1 MRNGHFITDYHC
13 HSTVSPDGHNTMRG
27 MAEAA
32 VRLGVD
38 DLCFTDHIEPL
49 PWDRWNEPPKE
60 KHSYD
65 WAPMLAQFRE
75 AQEAVG
81 DRIKLHMGAEL
92 GECSFAPDVADSF
105 LDDAPPLDFTI
116 GSVHCYRTASG
127 EVNDLTWITST
138 DPAVWYAACES
149 YFTGKKPKE
158 TEDILPY
165 RQAFTALGINPNKFL
180 CSIEALLTRIAKGK
194 GFPHIN
200 AAVDLGNAVSIK
212 HRLPMGAHDLDTI
225 DEGLDVRLAREGD
238 TFIPFGSTEEETPDV
253 GEAVY
258 ASGSEIRTRRW
269 TWRQSERGKITEAT
283 KAILFPIDGFSD
295 VNAAEVQAAAD
306 ELVALLHKYFG
317 DSIEIETG
325 TVTKDHP
332 RFDFFL

>member
-13 HSTVSPDGHNTMRG
+13 HSTVSPDGHNTMRE

-81 DRIKLHMGAEL
+81 GRIKLHMGAEL

-138 DPAVWYAACES
+138 DPAGWYAACES
-149 YFTGKKPKE
+149 YFEEMEKLIDWGRFQVLGHITLPLRWAKE
-158 TEDILPY
+158 LRGVELDFDRYEEQLRHVMRRAIEKG
-165 RQAFTALGINPNKFL
+165 LGIECNTNRGHLPL
-180 CSIEALLTRIAKGK
+180 PDGK
-194 GFPHIN
+194 W
-200 AAVDLGNAVSIK
+200 L
-212 HRLPMGAHDLDTI
+212 
-225 DEGLDVRLAREGD
+225 RLADALYTDIWASMGEEDKIPERVKQLTPYKVTGDVMKATENSDCIFLHCLPSFHDFDTTMAKSQMELGYDIREVTD
-238 TFIPFGSTEEETPDV
+238 EVFLSPNSKVFD
-253 GEAVY
+253 EAENRMHTIKAVMV
-258 ASGSEIRTRRW
+258 
-269 TWRQSERGKITEAT
+269 AT
-283 KAILFPIDGFSD
+283 IGN
-295 VNAAEVQAAAD
+295 V
-306 ELVALLHKYFG
+306 
-317 DSIEIETG
+317 
-325 TVTKDHP
+325 
-332 RFDFFL
+332 

>member
-13 HSTVSPDGHNTMRG
+13 HSTVSPDGHNTMRE

-81 DRIKLHMGAEL
+81 GRIKLHMGAEL

-138 DPAVWYAACES
+138 DPAGWYAACES
-149 YFTGKKPKE
+149 YFEEMEKLIDWGRFQVLGHITLPLRWAKE
-158 TEDILPY
+158 LRGVELDFDRYEEQLRHVMRRAIEKGLGIECNTNRGNESLPGADILRLY
-165 RQAFTALGINPNKFL
+165 RRLGGEI
-180 CSIEALLTRIAKGK
+180 IT
-194 GFPHIN
+194 
-200 AAVDLGNAVSIK
+200 LGSDA
-212 HRLPMGAHDLDTI
+212 HRPA
-225 DEGLDVRLAREGD
+225 
-238 TFIPFGSTEEETPDV
+238 DV
-253 GEAVY
+253 GCF
-258 ASGSEIRTRRW
+258 IRQ
-269 TWRQSERGKITEAT
+269 RQELLRECGFRYFTTFTGGKPEF
-283 KAILFPIDGFSD
+283 K
-295 VNAAEVQAAAD
+295 
-306 ELVALLHKYFG
+306 EL
-317 DSIEIETG
+317 
-325 TVTKDHP
+325 
-332 RFDFFL
+332 

>member
-13 HSTVSPDGHNTMRG
+13 HSTVSPDGHNTMRE

-65 WAPMLAQFRE
+65 WAPLLAQFRE

-149 YFTGKKPKE
+149 YFEEMKKLIDWGRFQVLGHITLPLRWAKE
-158 TEDILPY
+158 LRGVELDFDRYEEQLRHVMRRAIEKG
-165 RQAFTALGINPNKFL
+165 LGIECNTNRGHLPL
-180 CSIEALLTRIAKGK
+180 PDGK
-194 GFPHIN
+194 WLRLYHE
-200 AAVDLGNAVSIK
+200 LGAELRPVS
-212 HRLPMGAHDLDTI
+212 
-225 DEGLDVRLAREGD
+225 
-238 TFIPFGSTEEETPDV
+238 
-253 GEAVY
+253 
-258 ASGSEIRTRRW
+258 
-269 TWRQSERGKITEAT
+269 
-283 KAILFPIDGFSD
+283 
-295 VNAAEVQAAAD
+295 
-306 ELVALLHKYFG
+306 
-317 DSIEIETG
+317 
-325 TVTKDHP
+325 
-332 RFDFFL
+332 

>member
-13 HSTVSPDGHNTMRG
+13 HSTVSPDGHNTMRE

-81 DRIKLHMGAEL
+81 GRIKLHMGAEL

-149 YFTGKKPKE
+149 YFEEMEKLIDWGRFQVLGHITSRCAGRRSCAAWSW
-158 TEDILPY
+158 IS
-165 RQAFTALGINPNKFL
+165 TA
-180 CSIEALLTRIAKGK
+180 TRSSCA
-194 GFPHIN
+194 
-200 AAVDLGNAVSIK
+200 
-212 HRLPMGAHDLDTI
+212 M
-225 DEGLDVRLAREGD
+225 
-238 TFIPFGSTEEETPDV
+238 
-253 GEAVY
+253 
-258 ASGSEIRTRRW
+258 
-269 TWRQSERGKITEAT
+269 
-283 KAILFPIDGFSD
+283 
-295 VNAAEVQAAAD
+295 
-306 ELVALLHKYFG
+306 
-317 DSIEIETG
+317 
-325 TVTKDHP
+325 
-332 RFDFFL
+332 

>member
-13 HSTVSPDGHNTMRG
+13 HSTVSPDGHNTMRE

-81 DRIKLHMGAEL
+81 GRIKLHMGVEL

-116 GSVHCYRTASG
+116 GLG
-127 EVNDLTWITST
+127 PL
-138 DPAVWYAACES
+138 
-149 YFTGKKPKE
+149 
-158 TEDILPY
+158 LPHG
-165 RQAFTALGINPNKFL
+165 LGRGQRPHL
-180 CSIEALLTRIAKGK
+180 DHEHRSRGVVCRLRELL
-194 GFPHIN
+194 
-200 AAVDLGNAVSIK
+200 
-212 HRLPMGAHDLDTI
+212 
-225 DEGLDVRLAREGD
+225 
-238 TFIPFGSTEEETPDV
+238 
-253 GEAVY
+253 
-258 ASGSEIRTRRW
+258 
-269 TWRQSERGKITEAT
+269 
-283 KAILFPIDGFSD
+283 
-295 VNAAEVQAAAD
+295 
-306 ELVALLHKYFG
+306 
-317 DSIEIETG
+317 
-325 TVTKDHP
+325 
-332 RFDFFL
+332 